1 MITTVTKENF
11 DKEITEAKETVLV
24 DFWAAWCMPC
34 KMLSPTIDQVAEE
47 RSDVKVCKI
56 NIDEEQELAIR
67 FGIMSIPTV
76 MVFKN
81 GEGLPNPSVWFQKK
95 IYLSFFSFYLQKIN
109 YAKNCGREL

>member
-34 KMLSPTIDQVAEE
+34 KMLSPIIDAVAKE
-47 RSDVKVCKI
+47 REDIKICKI

-76 MVFKN
+76 MVFKG
-81 GEGLPNPSVWFQKK
+81 GEVSGKSIGLVSKDE
-95 IYLSFFSFYLQKIN
+95 ILAL
-109 YAKNCGREL
+109 L

>member
-11 DKEITEAKETVLV
+11 DQEITRAGETVLV

-34 KMLSPTIDQVAEE
+34 KMLAPAIDAIAAE
-47 RSDVKVCKI
+47 RPDVKVCKI
-56 NIDEEQELAIR
+56 NIDEQQELAIR

-81 GEGLPNPSVWFQKK
+81 GEIAGKSIGLVSKDDLLK
-95 IYLSFFSFYLQKIN
+95 LL
-109 YAKNCGREL
+109 

>member
-1 MITTVTKENF
+1 MITTVTKDNF

-34 KMLSPTIDQVAEE
+34 KMLSPVIDAIAEE
-47 RSDVKVCKI
+47 RKDVKICKI

-76 MVFKN
+76 MEFKD
-81 GEGLPNPSVWFQKK
+81 GKVAGKSIGLVSKEE
-95 IYLSFFSFYLQKIN
+95 ILSL
-109 YAKNCGREL
+109 L

>member
-11 DKEITEAKETVLV
+11 DQEITRASETVLV

-34 KMLSPTIDQVAEE
+34 KMLAPAIDAIAAE
-47 RSDVKVCKI
+47 RPDVKVCKI
-56 NIDEEQELAIR
+56 NIDEQQELAIR

-81 GEGLPNPSVWFQKK
+81 GEVAGKSIGLVSKDDLLK
-95 IYLSFFSFYLQKIN
+95 LL
-109 YAKNCGREL
+109 

>member
-1 MITTVTKENF
+1 MITTVTKDNF

-34 KMLSPTIDQVAEE
+34 KMLSPIIDAVAEE
-47 RSDVKVCKI
+47 RKDVKICKI

-76 MVFKN
+76 MVFKE
-81 GEGLPNPSVWFQKK
+81 GEVSGKSIGLVSKDE
-95 IYLSFFSFYLQKIN
+95 ILAL
-109 YAKNCGREL
+109 L